1 VNKAI
6 IYRPYKTQ
14 IWLLTLFIE
23 IFSFVIV
30 GYCLAFSVANTIFLI
45 AWFSVSGI
53 VSAWCT
59 ITLYGSSK
67 KVVIFDQNGM
77 WILGSSHDQ
86 RYIPWSELTYGC
98 YTRNFKNSEFL
109 VLSPNFLSLKEA
121 KRFANKGAN
130 FSRLLIDDVVV
141 IYLDF
146 LQDVT
151 QIKCFVESHIERIDT
166 Y

>member
-1 VNKAI
+1 MNKAI
-6 IYRPYKTQ
+6 IYRPNKNQ
-14 IWLLTLFIE
+14 IWLLPFFLE
-23 IFSFVIV
+23 IFSFVVV
-30 GYCLAFSVANTIFLI
+30 GYCLTFSDANTIFL
-45 AWFSVSGI
+45 SVMFGVFGI

-67 KVVIFDQNGM
+67 QAVIFDQNGM
-77 WILGSSHDQ
+77 WILGSSYDQ

-109 VLSPNFLSLKEA
+109 VLSPDFLTLKEA
-121 KRFANKGAN
+121 KHFANKGAN
-130 FSRLLIDDVVV
+130 FSRLLIDDIVV